1 MNKID
6 TKSAG
11 SSSATS
17 GAASAGRLAQK
28 PVDKLVVENLHLQ
41 YGDNPILKGVSMTLN
56 PGEVVALLGASG
68 SGKTTLLRSVAG
80 LEEPSKGK
88 IAIGDAVLF
97 DSDAGVDMPVEKRN
111 LGLVFQSYALWPH
124 RTVFD
129 NVAYG
134 LRLRDI
140 PANDIEQRVTQALTN
155 LGLGPL
161 AKRLPHQLSG
171 GQQQRV
177 AIARALV
184 YNPPVV
190 LMDEPLS
197 NLDAK
202 LREEARAWLRELIV
216 RLGLSA
222 LVVTHD
228 QTEAMAMSDKIL
240 LLNFGKIEQQGTPEE
255 MYNRP
260 QTQFTAEFMG
270 SNNHLPG
277 KVAQIAEGRALL
289 AGDGWR
295 LWGAAR
301 GSLAVGDAAIGVIRL
316 ERTRIASGA
325 GTDCVKAELVT
336 GMFLGDRKENLFK
349 LGDLRLRCYGS
360 VPAESRECFL
370 ELPPEDLWVF
380 AGNAPL

>member
-1 MNKID
+1 MNKLD
-6 TKSAG
+6 PQLATKLPTAHLP
-11 SSSATS
+11 T
-17 GAASAGRLAQK
+17 K
-28 PVDKLVVENLHLQ
+28 PTDQLVVENLHLQ

-80 LEEPSKGK
+80 LEQPSRGR
-88 IAIGDAVLF
+88 ITIGEAVLY
-97 DSDAGVDMPVEKRN
+97 DSQAGVDMPVEKRN

-124 RTVFD
+124 RSVFD
-129 NVAYG
+129 NVAYS
-134 LRLRDI
+134 LRLRGI
-140 PANDIEQRVTQALTN
+140 AVSEIGQRVDQALTN
-155 LGLGPL
+155 LGLGAL

-277 KVAQIAEGRALL
+277 KVTQVVDGRALL
-289 AGDGWR
+289 EGEGWQ

-301 GSLAVGDAAIGVIRL
+301 GVLKIGDVATGVIRL
-316 ERTRIASGA
+316 ERTRIADGD
-325 GTDCVKAELVT
+325 GDNRLRTEVVT
-336 GMFLGDRKENLFK
+336 GMFLGDRKEQLFK
-349 LGDLRLRCYGS
+349 LGALRLRCYGNL
-360 VPAESRECFL
+360 PAGSRASFI
-370 ELPPEDLWVF
+370 ELPPDDLWIF
-380 AGNAPL
+380 AGSAAP

>member
-1 MNKID
+1 MN
-6 TKSAG
+6 
-11 SSSATS
+11 
-17 GAASAGRLAQK
+17 
-28 PVDKLVVENLHLQ
+28 KLVVDNLHLK
-41 YGDNPILKGVSMTLN
+41 YGDNPILKGVSLTLS

-80 LEEPSKGK
+80 LEQPNEGR
-88 IAIGDAVLF
+88 IAIGDSVLYDSATGF
-97 DSDAGVDMPVEKRN
+97 DLPVEKRN

-124 RTVFD
+124 RTVFE

-134 LRLRDI
+134 LRLRGNQGGDI
-140 PANDIEQRVTQALTN
+140 DRRVSEALAN
-155 LGLGPL
+155 LGLGAL
-161 AKRLPHQLSG
+161 AQRLPHQLSG

-216 RLGLSA
+216 RLHISA

-228 QTEAMAMSDKIL
+228 QTEAMAMSDRIL

-260 QTQFTAEFMG
+260 QTLFTAEFMG
-270 SNNHLPG
+270 SNNQLPG
-277 KVAQIAEGRALL
+277 KVAQLADGKALIE
-289 AGDGWR
+289 GDGWR
-295 LWGAAR
+295 LWGVVR
-301 GSLAVGDAAIGVIRL
+301 GDLKPGDAATGIIRL
-316 ERTRIASGA
+316 ERTKLATGP
-325 GTDCVKAELVT
+325 GEDCLHTELIT

-349 LGDLRLRCYGS
+349 LGALRLRCYGS
-360 VPAESRECFL
+360 PSYGSSEGFL
-370 ELPPEDLWVF
+370 QLPPDDLWVF
-380 AGNAPL
+380 GGNDVP

>member
-1 MNKID
+1 MNRP
-6 TKSAG
+6 T
-11 SSSATS
+11 
-17 GAASAGRLAQK
+17 QQ
-28 PVDKLVVENLHLQ
+28 LVVEELHLA
-41 YGDNPILKGVSMTLN
+41 YGSNRILQGVSMTLQ

-80 LEEPSKGK
+80 LEEPNQGR
-88 IAIGDAVLF
+88 IAIGDSVLY
-97 DSDAGVDMPVEKRN
+97 DGARGVDLPVEKRN

-124 RTVFD
+124 RTVFQ

-134 LRLRDI
+134 LRLRGTETGAVDR
-140 PANDIEQRVTQALTN
+140 RVSEAMSN
-155 LGLGPL
+155 LGLGAL
-161 AKRLPHQLSG
+161 ADRLPHQLSG

-216 RLGLSA
+216 RLNLSA

-228 QTEAMAMSDKIL
+228 QTEAMAMADRIL
-240 LLNFGKIEQQGTPEE
+240 LLNSGRIEQQGTPEE

-277 KVAQIAEGRALL
+277 KVAQIVDGRALL
-289 AGDGWR
+289 EGRGWR
-295 LWGAAR
+295 LWGTPR
-301 GSLAVGDAAIGVIRL
+301 GHLKAGDAATGIIRL
-316 ERTRIASGA
+316 ERTQIANGA
-325 GTDCVKAELVT
+325 ADNRVRTEVIT
-336 GMFLGDRKENLFK
+336 GMFLGDRRENLFK
-349 LGDLRLRCYGS
+349 LGELRLRCYGNA
-360 VPAESRECFL
+360 PAAGECWL
-370 ELPPEDLWVF
+370 ELPHESLWVF
-380 AGNAPL
+380 PAA

>member
-1 MNKID
+1 MNE
-6 TKSAG
+6 
-11 SSSATS
+11 
-17 GAASAGRLAQK
+17 
-28 PVDKLVVENLHLQ
+28 LVVDDLHLQ
-41 YGDNPILKGVSMTLN
+41 YGDTQILKGVSLTLK

-80 LEEPSKGK
+80 LEQPSRGR
-88 IAIGDAVLF
+88 IAIGDSVLY
-97 DSDAGVDMPVEKRN
+97 DGAAGIDMPVEKRS

-124 RTVFD
+124 RTVFE

-134 LRLRDI
+134 LRLRGTSSADVGT
-140 PANDIEQRVTQALTN
+140 RVTQALSN
-155 LGLGPL
+155 LGLGHL
-161 AKRLPHQLSG
+161 AERFPHQLSG

-216 RLGLSA
+216 RLHISA

-228 QTEAMAMSDKIL
+228 QTEAMAMSDRIL
-240 LLNFGKIEQQGTPEE
+240 LLNFGRIEQQGTPEE

-270 SNNHLPG
+270 SNNRLPG
-277 KVAQIAEGRALL
+277 RIGEVANGRAMLE
-289 AGDGWR
+289 GEGWQ
-295 LWGAAR
+295 LWGMAR
-301 GSLAVGDAAIGVIRL
+301 GDLKPGDSATGIIRL
-316 ERTRIASGA
+316 EHTQIANGAADNRIRT
-325 GTDCVKAELVT
+325 EMVT
-336 GMFLGDRKENLFK
+336 GMFLGDRRENLFK
-349 LGDLRLRCYGS
+349 LGALRLRCYGAA
-360 VPAESRECFL
+360 PAAGECWL
-370 ELPPEDLWVF
+370 ELPREALWLFPEG
-380 AGNAPL
+380 ASA

>member
-1 MNKID
+1 MNKLD
-6 TKSAG
+6 AHLPTDLPTDL
-11 SSSATS
+11 AT
-17 GAASAGRLAQK
+17 K

-68 SGKTTLLRSVAG
+68 SGKTTCLRSVAG
-80 LEEPSKGK
+80 LEQPGKGR
-88 IAIGDAVLF
+88 ITIGGAVLY
-97 DSDAGVDMPVEKRN
+97 DSEAGVDMPVEKRN

-124 RTVFD
+124 RSVFE
-129 NVAYG
+129 NVAYARRVRG
-134 LRLRDI
+134 I
-140 PANDIEQRVTQALTN
+140 PPSGIDERVNQALTI
-155 LGLGPL
+155 LGLGAL

-197 NLDAK
+197 KLDAK

-277 KVAQIAEGRALL
+277 KVTQVVDGRALL
-289 AGDGWR
+289 EGEGWQ

-301 GSLAVGDAAIGVIRL
+301 GPLAVGDVATGITGL
-316 ERTRIASGA
+316 ERTRIADGD
-325 GTDCVKAELVT
+325 GDNRLRTEVIT
-336 GMFLGDRKENLFK
+336 GMFLGDRKEQLFK
-349 LGDLRLRCYGS
+349 LGALRLRCYGNLPTGGS
-360 VPAESRECFL
+360 ESFI
-370 ELPPEDLWVF
+370 ELPPDDLWIF
-380 AGNAPL
+380 AGSAAP